1 MKPKGGT
8 KCCRRLHSL
17 GPKCLESRKRVRLG
31 RKRFRSQRDLEALT
45 FTESGHFYVQEGGSS
60 RERLGARPGAG
71 LGAGQ
76 TAGLEASASAT
87 PSRATVVPRAPREGA
102 VPGPRDKRL
111 RSCGR
116 NGTACHARVPRVC
129 PCAAAR
135 AGAAVSVI
143 AHTLPCCGCGLRLL
157 LGMSE
162 REAVG
167 TPLQEDKAVPGPRAE
182 PQAGYLC
189 PLVPAPSTPPVL
201 PEDGAS
207 SAKPQNTSHPV
218 TPIDDLQTF

>member
-71 LGAGQ
+71 LGARQ

-135 AGAAVSVI
+135 GCRCECDRTHSALLWVWAQAASGDVGEGSCGDTSAGGHGS
-143 AHTLPCCGCGLRLL
+143 
-157 LGMSE
+157 
-162 REAVG
+162 
-167 TPLQEDKAVPGPRAE
+167 PR
-182 PQAGYLC
+182 PQG
-189 PLVPAPSTPPVL
+189 
-201 PEDGAS
+201 
-207 SAKPQNTSHPV
+207 
-218 TPIDDLQTF
+218 

>member
-71 LGAGQ
+71 LGARQ

-87 PSRATVVPRAPREGA
+87 PSRPSLGHGGPEGSQRRGRSWPSRQTPSQLWEERNSLPRACAPCVPVCCRARGCRCECDRTHSALLWVWAQAASGDVGEG
-102 VPGPRDKRL
+102 
-111 RSCGR
+111 SCGDTSA
-116 NGTACHARVPRVC
+116 GGQGSPR
-129 PCAAAR
+129 
-135 AGAAVSVI
+135 
-143 AHTLPCCGCGLRLL
+143 
-157 LGMSE
+157 
-162 REAVG
+162 
-167 TPLQEDKAVPGPRAE
+167 
-182 PQAGYLC
+182 PQG
-189 PLVPAPSTPPVL
+189 
-201 PEDGAS
+201 
-207 SAKPQNTSHPV
+207 
-218 TPIDDLQTF
+218 